1 MYCACYVIYRTEVV
15 TSQLLIMS
23 IIYLRVLNLPFGYA
37 RVYAYIHS
45 VFINEFFLVINIRL
59 AGLHGSGSDTV
70 HVHVMT
76 SRKLQVLSATT
87 SLHHN

>member
-1 MYCACYVIYRTEVV
+1 MYCACYVIYGTEVV

-23 IIYLRVLNLPFGYA
+23 IIYLRVLNLPFGCA

-70 HVHVMT
+70 HVMT